1 MSNHE
6 LLRRYLREDSQEA
19 FAALVSRHVDLV
31 YSAALRQVRSPHLAE
46 EVAQA
51 VFVDLARQA
60 RTLPDD
66 QPLSAWLYVV
76 TRRTA
81 IDVVRREAR
90 RREGEQSAATLATM
104 RTESAGWT
112 EIAAVLDEAMA
123 ALDPTDRSA
132 ILLRFFENLSLR
144 EVGESL
150 GISEDTAQKRVSR
163 AVDRLRV
170 AFAGRGVAVSASA
183 FAAELSAH
191 AVQAAPVGLGATIS
205 TVAAI
210 SGAAGGIATAEATK
224 AIAMTTFQKSI
235 LATALALAVGTA
247 LYEAT
252 AFARQTSAIT
262 AEEQRA
268 AALTAQLRHAD
279 EQQAAAATR
288 LKSTEAQID
297 SRLASGL
304 GDAALE
310 SKLRGWQAN
319 LDRLRQTLKQRPNLS
334 IPELQLLSNDDWF
347 DAATK
352 AKLDSDDD
360 VRRTLAS
367 LRLRATDLMSD
378 KMRAALNA
386 YLKASD
392 GTLPERIDQLLP
404 FFNPPIDSA
413 WLNRY
418 EILHTGKFS
427 ELSTD
432 YRSEIIGPKSFADIE
447 YDIGR
452 TFGPTG
458 SSGRTISLDDSVARA
473 WLDFGNANR
482 RLGTAAELVP
492 YLKWPA
498 SEAAVQKILDR
509 QGAPAAA
516 TNPRPAVDRTSR
528 P

>member
-19 FAALVSRHVDLV
+19 FAMLVSRHVDLV
-31 YSAALRQVRSPHLAE
+31 YSAALRQVRLPHLAE

-81 IDVVRREAR
+81 IDVVRREVR

-123 ALDPTDRSA
+123 AMDPTDRSA
-132 ILLRFFENLSLR
+132 ILLRYFENLSLR

-163 AVDRLRV
+163 AVERLRLS
-170 AFAGRGVAVSASA
+170 FAGRGVAVSASA

-191 AVQAAPVGLGATIS
+191 AVQAAPVGLSTTIS
-205 TVAAI
+205 TAAAV
-210 SGAAGGIATAEATK
+210 SEAASALATANATQ
-224 AIAMTTFQKSI
+224 AIVMTTFQKSMA
-235 LATALALAVGTA
+235 ATVLALAVGTGI
-247 LYEAT
+247 YEAT
-252 AFARQTSAIT
+252 VFARQAAAIA
-262 AEEQRA
+262 AEEEHA
-268 AALTAQLRHAD
+268 SALTAQLRRAD
-279 EQQAAAATR
+279 EEQAAAAMR

-297 SRLASGL
+297 LQLASGL

-319 LDRLRQTLKQRPNLS
+319 LDQLRGALKQRPHLS
-334 IPELQLLSNDDWF
+334 IPELQLLSDDDWF
-347 DAATK
+347 NAATK

-360 VRRTLAS
+360 VRRALAGLRNRASS
-367 LRLRATDLMSD
+367 LMGE
-378 KMRAALNA
+378 KMRSALNA

-392 GTLPERIDQLLP
+392 DTLPDRIDQLLP
-404 FFNPPIDSA
+404 FFNPPIEPT
-413 WLNRY
+413 WL
-418 EILHTGKFS
+418 
-427 ELSTD
+427 
-432 YRSEIIGPKSFADIE
+432 
-447 YDIGR
+447 
-452 TFGPTG
+452 
-458 SSGRTISLDDSVARA
+458 
-473 WLDFGNANR
+473 
-482 RLGTAAELVP
+482 
-492 YLKWPA
+492 
-498 SEAAVQKILDR
+498 
-509 QGAPAAA
+509 
-516 TNPRPAVDRTSR
+516 
-528 P
+528 